1 MLPPHFLA
9 ARELA
14 LRRAQDYGNSYD
26 DASQQRYHSNAG
38 GVIEEDYV
46 ASTAGSNF
54 DAEEADR
61 QRQYELRIYNQ
72 QQQMFDEQ
80 MEPPA
85 SPYGDDH
92 HQITEDEPYDS
103 GYPPH
108 DSDFVHNQS
117 IVQHEMGPTTMDH
130 TLPMDEAIA
139 AMSHFRSGPPA
150 PLAAPLRMDPPEDEP
165 PSLRKRGYYGG
176 HSVSSADYSS
186 QRSSYKD
193 GESFQGSA
201 YQDAAYQ
208 DGLAYGGSEYYHEE
222 ERLRRRN
229 EEIHTGNYSSQGNGD
244 EYYGDHNSVERAPSE
259 GDNDSRGHDNIHGFN
274 RAKIQ
279 SEDKFNTEYH
289 NDSVHEEFHHSDH
302 FQDGTD
308 NLEPSDEYYDDFHAS
323 FVQHPGYHGQHM
335 EQGHYDPP
343 VDEFNSPMSE
353 TDSMPF
359 SDPDF
364 EVPDDEFENFGLESK
379 ESNDDYSPRRRN
391 PELPPP
397 SPRSPQDSELSQ
409 SSALRGA
416 QELLRRNRQRR
427 LEIARRARDLQRM
440 EYAQHSMGAEDESTE
455 PTVDLP
461 TPRSQETGGTWDS
474 NSDFTT
480 SQMSGEG
487 SSVWTDD
494 NPDRSSRRAL
504 ILQMAKARMKSHG
517 VNKQSHFDEEKK
529 LESTPDVIPST
540 NDIDLTGDLD

>member
-1 MLPPHFLA
+1 
-9 ARELA
+9 
-14 LRRAQDYGNSYD
+14 
-26 DASQQRYHSNAG
+26 
-38 GVIEEDYV
+38 
-46 ASTAGSNF
+46 
-54 DAEEADR
+54 
-61 QRQYELRIYNQ
+61 
-72 QQQMFDEQ
+72 
-80 MEPPA
+80 
-85 SPYGDDH
+85 
-92 HQITEDEPYDS
+92 
-103 GYPPH
+103 
-108 DSDFVHNQS
+108 
-117 IVQHEMGPTTMDH
+117 
-130 TLPMDEAIA
+130 
-139 AMSHFRSGPPA
+139 
-150 PLAAPLRMDPPEDEP
+150 MDPPEDEP
-165 PSLRKRGYYGG
+165 PSLSKRGYYGG

-229 EEIHTGNYSSQGNGD
+229 ENAHLGTYSLQRND
-244 EYYGDHNSVERAPSE
+244 DAYYGDHHLVERAPSE
-259 GDNDSRGHDNIHGFN
+259 EDNASRGLDNVDGFN
-274 RAKIQ
+274 EAHIQ
-279 SEDKFNTEYH
+279 AEDQFNYNTKYH
-289 NDSVHEEFHHSDH
+289 NNSSQEEFHPSDH
-302 FQDGTD
+302 FQHGND
-308 NLEPSDEYYDDFHAS
+308 NLEPSDEYYDDFQAS
-323 FVQHPGYHGQHM
+323 FVQQPQNYDSQLM
-335 EQGHYDPP
+335 EHGHYDPP

-397 SPRSPQDSELSQ
+397 SPRSPQESELSQ
-409 SSALRGA
+409 SSAMRGA

-427 LEIARRARDLQRM
+427 LEMARRARDLQRM
-440 EYAQHSMGAEDESTE
+440 EYAQHSTEAEDESTE

-517 VNKQSHFDEEKK
+517 VNKQSQFDEEKK
-529 LESTPDVIPST
+529 LESTPEMIAST